1 MGEEVGWWVFRN
13 SRKNTAGS
21 LASSKSLPSNVI
33 TSSLSRSICLMPCLV
48 SGDSTCGKGRGH
60 TSPYSPCFGTICANG
75 VTANA
80 CLRSLSEDMVGKEVE
95 FVLPNFFCFFFFVCF
110 FLFLYIHILFTTRYL
125 VIYTLAEG
133 LQGTGRQ
140 VLSLGLSII
149 LDFVAGYR

>member
-95 FVLPNFFCFFFFVCF
+95 FVLPNYFFFFFCMF
-110 FLFLYIHILFTTRYL
+110 FFYSC
-125 VIYTLAEG
+125 IYTSYL
-133 LQGTGRQ
+133 LR
-140 VLSLGLSII
+140 VIW
-149 LDFVAGYR
+149 